1 MQAAEILRLVS
12 GALQDLEPGIR
23 ARWEWNGGDDNAIGL
38 LDFLNHALSEVVM
51 QRPDATAV
59 TGDIVLEPGIRQA
72 IPGRKHG
79 VKVPAMLFIG
89 LNANVCEG
97 RTGRPI
103 VATTTENITG
113 WSSMGMS
120 APWAGIE
127 YFAYDR
133 MADPLFYWVF
143 PAVPEECEVIVNAT
157 WSAGPPHIGS
167 PDDCLCL
174 RDTFAPAIV
183 HHILYGILS
192 GDNEASNLARAQH
205 HLSEFYNALGVKR
218 QVDAAWPRT
227 STGGAQ

>member
-1 MQAAEILRLVS
+1 M
-12 GALQDLEPGIR
+12 
-23 ARWEWNGGDDNAIGL
+23 
-38 LDFLNHALSEVVM
+38 
-51 QRPDATAV
+51 
-59 TGDIVLEPGIRQA
+59 
-72 IPGRKHG
+72 
-79 VKVPAMLFIG
+79 
-89 LNANVCEG
+89 
-97 RTGRPI
+97 
-103 VATTTENITG
+103 ATTTENITG
-113 WSSMGMS
+113 WASMGMS

-143 PAVPEECEVIVNAT
+143 PAVPEECEAIVNAT
-157 WSAGPPHIGS
+157 WSAEPPRIGS

-174 RDTFAPAIV
+174 RDTFAPALV
-183 HHILYGILS
+183 HHVLSGILS